1 MVPPALS
8 ARISRRKAL
17 RATVGGLVA
26 AAAPSAALGA
36 IGRSDSVRSL
46 SFEHLHTGETLSVPY
61 WENRRYLPDALA
73 EIDILLRDFRT
84 GEKTRMDRELL
95 DFLFRLH
102 ARLESAEPFHIISAY
117 RSPSTNATLASRSRS
132 VSRRSYH
139 MDGMAID
146 VRLPD
151 RRLRDVRRAALDLKL
166 GGVGYYRRSNF
177 VHLDTGRVRFW

>member
-1 MVPPALS
+1 MTHPALTTQ
-8 ARISRRKAL
+8 ISRRKAL

-26 AAAPSAALGA
+26 AAAPSVAWGA
-36 IGRSDSVRSL
+36 VGRENAVRFL

-61 WENRRYLPDALA
+61 WEKRRYLPDALA
-73 EIDILLRDFRT
+73 EIDTLLRDFRT
-84 GEKTRMDRELL
+84 GEKARMDRALL

-102 ARLESAEPFHIISAY
+102 VRLESSEPFHIISAY
-117 RSPSTNATLASRSRS
+117 RSPRTNANLASRSRN

-151 RRLRDVRRAALDLKL
+151 RRLRDVRRVALDLKL